1 MQELITGVKQ
11 AFSPKRNW
19 KELTEFNGKEY
30 ILMAFMVGAS
40 ILSFYFGKDYSWLGW
55 LGGITSVA
63 TGMSLILVD
72 KGKLTNYMWGTV
84 GSIAWLIVSLH
95 NRLIGDIFS
104 QVFYTVM
111 QFVGIYVWYRS
122 MNVAKEEKA
131 ESKKIP
137 LWLGGLVTA
146 GLVIGYFII
155 VYVSHSVNGNQIWLD
170 ATLLPLGIAGQ
181 VLMTFSYRSQWV
193 VWILLDAINV
203 YIWYVQF
210 ISGGVAA
217 MSMFVLQIIMLVN
230 AFYGAYCWYKEN

>member
-11 AFSPKRNW
+11 AFSPKRIW

-95 NRLIGDIFS
+95 NRFIGDIF
-104 QVFYTVM
+104 
-111 QFVGIYVWYRS
+111 
-122 MNVAKEEKA
+122 
-131 ESKKIP
+131 
-137 LWLGGLVTA
+137 
-146 GLVIGYFII
+146 
-155 VYVSHSVNGNQIWLD
+155 
-170 ATLLPLGIAGQ
+170 
-181 VLMTFSYRSQWV
+181 
-193 VWILLDAINV
+193 
-203 YIWYVQF
+203 
-210 ISGGVAA
+210 
-217 MSMFVLQIIMLVN
+217 
-230 AFYGAYCWYKEN
+230 

>member
-1 MQELITGVKQ
+1 
-11 AFSPKRNW
+11 
-19 KELTEFNGKEY
+19 
-30 ILMAFMVGAS
+30 
-40 ILSFYFGKDYSWLGW
+40 
-55 LGGITSVA
+55 
-63 TGMSLILVD
+63 
-72 KGKLTNYMWGTV
+72 
-84 GSIAWLIVSLH
+84 
-95 NRLIGDIFS
+95 
-104 QVFYTVM
+104 M

-122 MNVAKEEKA
+122 MNVAKGEKV

-210 ISGGVAA
+210 VSGGVAA